1 MDTCGEERDRRMTG
15 MRAMKKLTM
24 ILVLILAAV
33 LLTACGGS
41 GSKETAQTPQ
51 TAATEAPA
59 ADPTEAPAEET
70 KTAAAQPL
78 TDRVSAAAKD
88 ASELVPFSAD
98 ELTDMTGIVPE
109 DYTDFVFLQGNGM
122 DGREILILTAA
133 DEAAADR
140 IAGLMESYLERRRD
154 ENRNYAPDAYKLFS
168 EAQVVRKGLM
178 LAMISGADAAAETE
192 QLLAGE

>member
-1 MDTCGEERDRRMTG
+1 MTG

-154 ENRNYAPDAYKLFS
+154 ENRNYAPDAYKLFF